1 MKVSFDCPDKIN
13 GLLTVTIEEDDFKND
28 VEKELK
34 NYRKRA
40 NVPGFRPGMV
50 PMGLIRRQYGNAVK
64 MDVVNNKLSE
74 EVNKYIQD
82 NKINML
88 GMPLGS
94 EKQTP
99 VDLEK
104 DAPYTFMFDI
114 AVAPEFDIEL
124 SDKDAIDYYD
134 ITVDDKLVD
143 QQVDGFASRFGAY
156 QKAEEYKEGDV
167 LKGDLRE
174 LDAEGNTK
182 EGGVEVEGATVM
194 PQYLKDDDQKK
205 LFEGAKA
212 GDIITFNPYK
222 AYAGGAEVATLL
234 KVEREKKDDYQG
246 DFSYQITE
254 VQHFEKHAV
263 DQELFDQV
271 FGKDEVKDEK
281 SFREKIAEGV
291 KQQLATDEDFRFL
304 QDLRKYAEEKVGQLT
319 YPDALLK
326 RVLKENNK
334 DKDDE
339 FINKNYEASLKD
351 LTWSLIK
358 NKLAEKAE
366 VKVNDDDVKNVAREI
381 ARAQFAQYGMQNV
394 GEEYVNNYAEELLK
408 QRDTVNQFAERAV
421 DEKLVAAVKPV
432 VKLNHKEISLE
443 DFNKM
448 VTAEQA

>member
-234 KVEREKKDDYQG
+234 KVEREKKDDHQG

-358 NKLAEKAE
+358 NKLAEKAK

-421 DEKLVAAVKPV
+421 DEKLVAAIKPV

>member
-94 EKQTP
+94 EKQQP

-124 SDKDAIDYYD
+124 NDKDTIDYYD

-156 QKAEEYKEGDV
+156 KKADEYKEGDV

-194 PQYLKDDDQKK
+194 PQYLKDEDQKK

-234 KVEREKKDDYQG
+234 KVERDKRDQYQG

-281 SFREKIAEGV
+281 GFREKIAEEV
-291 KQQLATDEDFRFL
+291 KQQLTTDEDFRFL

-339 FINKNYEASLKD
+339 FINKNYESSLKD

-358 NKLAEKAE
+358 NKLAEKAQ

-394 GEEYVNNYAEELLK
+394 GEEYVNNYADELLK

-421 DEKLVAAVKPV
+421 DEKLVAALKPV

>member
-156 QKAEEYKEGDV
+156 QKAAEYKEGDV

-234 KVEREKKDDYQG
+234 KVEREKKNDYQG

-319 YPDALLK
+319 YPEALLK

-421 DEKLVAAVKPV
+421 DEKLVAAIKPV

>member
-234 KVEREKKDDYQG
+234 KVEREKKNDYQG

-281 SFREKIAEGV
+281 SVREKIAERV

-319 YPDALLK
+319 YPEALLK

-421 DEKLVAAVKPV
+421 DEKLVAAIKPV